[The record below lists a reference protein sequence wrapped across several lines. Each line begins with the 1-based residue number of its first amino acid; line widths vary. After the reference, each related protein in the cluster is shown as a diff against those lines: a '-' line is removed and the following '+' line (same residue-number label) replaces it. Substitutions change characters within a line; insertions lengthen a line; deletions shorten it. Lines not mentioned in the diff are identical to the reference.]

1 MNQNAFSVGAVL
13 YTPASDSEVARR
25 ILSGVWPCLTSICL
39 CLEDAIRDSALA
51 EAEAQLVVTLQ
62 ILSRSTAPL
71 PMIFVRVKSP
81 AHLRHVHALL
91 GPLERVLKGY
101 VFPKFDLTNAEA
113 WLDALEAVNDD
124 GPGGLCAMPILE
136 SHPVAAVATRPG
148 QLTELRALL
157 DAQGDRILNIRV
169 GGNDFCNLF
178 GLRRTVS
185 QTIYDLGVV
194 RDILVDIVNVF
205 GDAYVISGPVWE
217 YYGPDRNAPWAAGL
231 RRELELDFANGF
243 FGKTAI
249 HPAQL
254 PVIYESL
261 KASAADVADARQ
273 LLNWSD
279 ARLGVAAGSG
289 RMNELKCHG
298 RWAERIRL
306 RAEIYGVRG
315 DASDAFSKSL

>member
-1 MNQNAFSVGAVL
+1 MNPSAFSVGAVL
-13 YTPASDSEVARR
+13 YTPASDSEVARH

-51 EAEAQLVVTLQ
+51 EAEAQLVVTLRA
-62 ILSRSTAPL
+62 LSQATARL
-71 PMIFVRVKSP
+71 PMVFVRVKSP

-101 VFPKFDLTNAEA
+101 IFPKFDLTNGEA

-136 SHPVAAVATRPG
+136 SRPVAGIATRHG
-148 QLTELRALL
+148 QLTDLRALL
-157 DAQGDRILNIRV
+157 DARGERILNIRV

-205 GDAYVISGPVWE
+205 GDAYVVSGPVWE
-217 YYGPDRNAPWAAGL
+217 YYGSDRNAPWAAGL

-279 ARLGVAAGSG
+279 GRLGVAAGSG

-298 RWAERIRL
+298 RWAERIML

-315 DASDAFSKSL
+315 DAPDAFSQSL

>member
-1 MNQNAFSVGAVL
+1 MNPNAFSVGALL

-51 EAEAQLVVTLQ
+51 EAEAQLVATLRT
-62 ILSRSTAPL
+62 LSQSTVRL

-81 AHLRHVHALL
+81 AHLLYMHAML
-91 GPLERVLKGY
+91 GPLERILKGY
-101 VFPKFDLTNAEA
+101 VFPKFDLTNGEA
-113 WLDALEAVNDD
+113 WLDALAAANDD
-124 GPGGLCAMPILE
+124 CPNGLCAMPILE
-136 SHPVAAVATRPG
+136 SRQVAAIATRHS
-148 QLTELRALL
+148 QLNDLRALL

-178 GLRRTVS
+178 GLRRTVC

-194 RDILVDIVNVF
+194 RDILVDIINVF
-205 GDAYVISGPVWE
+205 GDAYVVSGPVWE
-217 YYGPDRNAPWAAGL
+217 YFGADRSGPWATGL
-231 RRELELDFANGF
+231 RRELELDLANGF

-249 HPAQL
+249 HPTQL

-261 KASAADVADARQ
+261 KPSAADVADSRQ

-279 ARLGVAAGSG
+279 ERLGVAAGSG

-298 RWAERIRL
+298 KWARRTLL
-306 RAEIYGVRG
+306 RAEIYGVRE
-315 DASDAFSKSL
+315 DASDALAQSL

>member
-1 MNQNAFSVGAVL
+1 ML
-13 YTPASDSEVARR
+13 YTPASDSQVAGR
-25 ILSGVWPCLTSICL
+25 ILGGVWPCLTSVCL
-39 CLEDAIRDSALA
+39 CLEDAVRDSALA
-51 EAEAQLVVTLQ
+51 EAEAQLAVTLRT
-62 ILSRSTAPL
+62 LSQSTARL

-91 GPLERVLKGY
+91 GPLEGTLKGY
-101 VFPKFDLTNAEA
+101 VFPKFDLTNGEA

-136 SHPVAAVATRPG
+136 SRPVAAIATRPG
-148 QLTELRALL
+148 QLTDLRALL

-169 GGNDFCNLF
+169 G
-178 GLRRTVS
+178 
-185 QTIYDLGVV
+185 
-194 RDILVDIVNVF
+194 VF
-205 GDAYVISGPVWE
+205 GDAYVVSGPVWE
-217 YYGPDRNAPWAAGL
+217 YYGKDKSEPWAAGL
-231 RRELELDFANGF
+231 RRELELDYANGF

-279 ARLGVAAGSG
+279 ERLGVAAGSG

-298 RWAERIRL
+298 RWAERILL

-315 DASDAFSKSL
+315 DTSDAFAKSL